1 MKNKKLIS
9 QIKSL
14 IELCENSILQTWKK
28 TLKSYPRENFSP
40 WDNEIKYTCFLTI
53 FIIGN
58 ILKHCTKNEVFH

>member
-14 IELCENSILQTWKK
+14 IELCENSISQTWKK

-40 WDNEIKYTCFLTI
+40 
-53 FIIGN
+53 
-58 ILKHCTKNEVFH
+58 

>member
-14 IELCENSILQTWKK
+14 IKLCENSISQIWKK

-40 WDNEIKYTCFLTI
+40 
-53 FIIGN
+53 
-58 ILKHCTKNEVFH
+58 